1 MQTTGTSVINESLWD
16 VGEVDKD
23 QRIHFILTTFIFL
36 YWAAQMLKPYICLWK
51 HRYFNIY

>member
-36 YWAAQMLKPYICLWK
+36 YWAVQMLKPYICLWK
-51 HRYFNIY
+51 HGYFNIY